1 MVLDLLLVHVGPGY
15 QCRVAR
21 GVAWG
26 SGDRVGRSL
35 TTKKGAGRGIRMELK
50 KGLLAKTRKSG
61 TGQTMTEY
69 SIIVLFVGLAA
80 YSAYS
85 GLGFG
90 LKAFA
95 GNVLAFVST
104 AVSAL

>member
-1 MVLDLLLVHVGPGY
+1 
-15 QCRVAR
+15 
-21 GVAWG
+21 
-26 SGDRVGRSL
+26 
-35 TTKKGAGRGIRMELK
+35 
-50 KGLLAKTRKSG
+50 
-61 TGQTMTEY
+61 MTEY

-80 YSAYS
+80 FSAYS

-95 GNVLAFVST
+95 SNVVAFVST